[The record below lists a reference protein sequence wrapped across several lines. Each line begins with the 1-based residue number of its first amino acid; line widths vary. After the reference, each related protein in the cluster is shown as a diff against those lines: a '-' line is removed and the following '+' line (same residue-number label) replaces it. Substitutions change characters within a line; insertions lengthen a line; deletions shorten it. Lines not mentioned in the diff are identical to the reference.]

1 MGNGTLTE
9 IDRRGYALART
20 AAVAALLLAEGLLIF
35 VHVRDPVLS
44 SLARFG
50 IAFLALFLAIACSRG
65 RVSFTRFAAQRFAWS
80 ALVLH
85 LLAASIVYLSPA
97 RFAGS
102 SGMFAAVFLA
112 AWICSALAMIAL
124 AALTLV
130 RWQVLPSLLRAAGN
144 SWVYAAVLALV
155 AAILAPA
162 AWRVWDHGWLKLS
175 TALTF
180 GLVKWTLKFFSLTTV
195 ADPTTFQI
203 GTTKYSVIVG
213 GQCSGWE
220 GVMLALLFSG
230 GWLFIF
236 RRDYRFPQA
245 LLLIPVSMLAMFA
258 LNVVRI
264 ATLIMIGHAGLP
276 RVAMGGFHSQAGW
289 IAFNAV
295 ALGFCW
301 AAPRISWVRH
311 LDSTEVRQTATLP
324 NPSVPYLL
332 PFALILAAGMV
343 SRAASDRFEL
353 LYPLR
358 FLAAAGALLWFRR
371 KYRELNWRVS
381 LFAPC
386 AGTLVFLLWLAL
398 DRSSPGDNAIF
409 EGLSTLSPTGQFA
422 WIAFRVLAATVTVPL
437 AEELAFRGFALRRF
451 ISSDFEGVSCRRYSA
466 LAVVGSSVAFGLLHG
481 DRWIAGTLAGLLF
494 AVAMLR
500 KGSIGDAVVAH
511 ATANALLAVW
521 VLQGHLQ
528 FQ

>member
-1 MGNGTLTE
+1 MGSAARTE
-9 IDRRGYALART
+9 LDRPGYARART

-50 IAFLALFLAIACSRG
+50 IAFLALFLAISYSRG
-65 RVSFTRFAAQRFAWS
+65 GPSFRRFAAQRFAWP

-85 LLAASIVYLSPA
+85 LLAASIVYFSPA
-97 RFAGS
+97 KFAGS
-102 SGMFAAVFLA
+102 SGLFAVVFLSV
-112 AWICSALAMIAL
+112 WICAALAMCGL

-130 RWQVLPSLLRAAGN
+130 RWRVMPGLLRAAGN
-144 SWVYAAVLALV
+144 SWVYAAALALV
-155 AAILAPA
+155 AAILAPS
-162 AWRVWDHGWLKLS
+162 AWRVWDHGWLKFS
-175 TALTF
+175 TTLTF
-180 GLVKWTLKFFSLTTV
+180 GLVNWTLKLFCVATV
-195 ADPTTFQI
+195 ANPATFQI
-203 GTTKYSVIVG
+203 GTTKYSVLVG

-220 GVMLALLFSG
+220 GVMLALLFSA

-236 RRDYRFPQA
+236 RRDYRFPRA
-245 LLLIPVSMLAMFA
+245 LLLIPASMLAMFA

-264 ATLIMIGHAGLP
+264 AALIMIGHAGLP

-301 AAPRISWVRH
+301 AAPRISWFRH
-311 LDSTEVRQTATLP
+311 LDPAEVRQTATVP

-343 SRAASDRFEL
+343 SRAASDRFEV

-371 KYRELNWRVS
+371 KYSKLSWRVS

-386 AGTLVFLLWLAL
+386 AGGLVFLLWLAL
-398 DRSSPGDNAIF
+398 DKSSSADNAIF

-422 WIAFRVLAATVTVPL
+422 WIAFRVLAAAITVPL
-437 AEELAFRGFALRRF
+437 AEEFAFRAFALRRLL
-451 ISSDFEGVSCRRYSA
+451 SSDFESVNFRRYSA
-466 LAVVGSSVAFGLLHG
+466 LAIVGSSVAFGLLHG
-481 DRWIAGTLAGLLF
+481 DRWIAGTLAGLIF
-494 AVAMLR
+494 AVAMVR
-500 KGSIGDAVVAH
+500 KGSIGDAVAAH
-511 ATANALLAVW
+511 ATANALLAIW
-521 VLQGHLQ
+521 VLQGHPQ
-528 FQ
+528 FW